1 MKSVTIKE
9 KLGSLTFYFFSFCPL
24 CIRNRTKIYLC
35 TSRSRPS
42 SSKEKKTARELLID
56 KGGGGD
62 DDRDNSADVY
72 TKIR

>member
-1 MKSVTIKE
+1 MCYKDKFH
-9 KLGSLTFYFFSFCPL
+9 SLTFYFFSFCL
-24 CIRNRTKIYLC
+24 LC

-42 SSKEKKTARELLID
+42 SSKEKKTARELLTD